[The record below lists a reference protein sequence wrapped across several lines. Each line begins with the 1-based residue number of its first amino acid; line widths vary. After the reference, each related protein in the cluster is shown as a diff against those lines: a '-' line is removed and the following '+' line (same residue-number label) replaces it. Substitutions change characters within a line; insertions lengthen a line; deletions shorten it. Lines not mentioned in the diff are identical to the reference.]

1 MTTKPVST
9 EPVSAPVV
17 GIAAHQALVEEAG
30 TPVRHHVTNSAYVKA
45 VRKAGG
51 IPVLLPLIARS
62 DIDGFLTSVGA
73 VVLTGGDDVDPAA
86 YGQAQQP
93 ETGRTDPER
102 DDLEVRLARAA
113 VERDVPMLAI
123 CRGCQ
128 ILNVALGGEL
138 AQHVDDHFDLA
149 RYNEAVHGVEIE
161 PAAELRR
168 WIGPS
173 ADPEGLPVNSLHHQ
187 AVSRLGRALR
197 VTARAPD
204 GTVEALEVDGAPDV
218 LGVQWHPELLR
229 HRPEHLA
236 LFRSLVERA
245 ALRTPAPVS

>member
-1 MTTKPVST
+1 MST

-93 ETGRTDPER
+93 ETGRT
-102 DDLEVRLARAA
+102 
-113 VERDVPMLAI
+113 
-123 CRGCQ
+123 
-128 ILNVALGGEL
+128 
-138 AQHVDDHFDLA
+138 
-149 RYNEAVHGVEIE
+149 
-161 PAAELRR
+161 
-168 WIGPS
+168 
-173 ADPEGLPVNSLHHQ
+173 
-187 AVSRLGRALR
+187 
-197 VTARAPD
+197 
-204 GTVEALEVDGAPDV
+204 
-218 LGVQWHPELLR
+218 
-229 HRPEHLA
+229 
-236 LFRSLVERA
+236 
-245 ALRTPAPVS
+245 